1 LATALQDRYRLD
13 RELGQGGMATVY
25 LAHDLRN
32 NRPVALK
39 LLRPELAAILGAER
53 FLKEIETTANLQH
66 PHILPLF
73 DSGAAHP
80 SHPERSEGSL
90 SFLYYVMPYVD
101 GESLRDRLTREK
113 QLPIDEALRLAT
125 EIAGALDYAHQQ
137 GVIHRDIKPE
147 NILLSRGHALVA
159 DFGIALAVREAGGA
173 RLTETGLSVGTPQYM
188 SPEQATAERQL
199 DARSDIYSLGAV
211 LYEMLAGE
219 PPFTGAT
226 GQAVIAKLMT
236 ERPTRLRIVRATV
249 PDAVDDAVARALA
262 KVPADRFPTAAAFAA
277 ALREGQQSAASR
289 SAPHIPSRRFALLVL
304 TLLIVLGAIAWR
316 VIVGGRRG
324 RDPDLV
330 ALTQHASHSYG
341 RRTSAGVN
349 EAIREFNAAVQR
361 DSTYAA
367 AWAGLAKAYAR
378 AYERYFPVPGVTR
391 DSTLQLAV
399 AAADRAMT
407 SDSGDAQAWLAR
419 GIASRVL
426 DPTDVEPTLQSVR
439 HSLLLDSTV
448 AEAWHYL
455 AIALAEHGDLDDAMK
470 QWHRAI
476 RVDPNYSMA
485 IAFLGL
491 GHYWRDQFD
500 SAGVWADSAVAL
512 DPTFILARSTAGYV
526 DIERGEYTRAAAA
539 FDAARRLTGDGDVEA
554 ANALAGSALMAAR
567 AGRSQEA
574 RSLVQRAESLATAY
588 KPVPLHT
595 AVYIAQAHLGLGEVD
610 RALAWLTRYQPSRDL
625 HFQLHLR
632 CDPPLDPLRGDPR
645 FQSLLT
651 LPRPPKGTGC

>member
-1 LATALQDRYRLD
+1 VTAAHPGLATALQDRYRLD
-13 RELGQGGMATVY
+13 RELGQGGMATVF

-73 DSGAAHP
+73 DSGRTG
-80 SHPERSEGSL
+80 E
-90 SFLYYVMPYVD
+90 FLYYVMPYVE

-113 QLPIDEALRLAT
+113 QLPLDEALRLAT

-159 DFGIALAVREAGGA
+159 DFGIALAVREAGGE

-262 KVPADRFPTAAAFAA
+262 KVPADRFPTAATFAA
-277 ALREGQQSAASR
+277 ALREGQQTGAR
-289 SAPHIPSRRFALLVL
+289 SSPHLPARRFALLAL
-304 TLLIVLGAIAWR
+304 GLFIVFAAIAWR
-316 VIVGGRRG
+316 VIVGERRG
-324 RDPDLV
+324 RDPSLV

-378 AYERYFPVPGVTR
+378 AYERYFPVPGVAR

-407 SDSGDAQAWLAR
+407 SDSGNAQAWLAR

-439 HSLLLDSTV
+439 HSLALDSTTP
-448 AEAWHYL
+448 EAWHYL
-455 AIALAEHGDLDDAMK
+455 ALALAEHGDLDDAMTK
-470 QWHRAI
+470 WRRAI
-476 RVDPNYSMA
+476 RVDPSYSMA
-485 IAFLGL
+485 VAFLGL
-491 GHYWRDQFD
+491 GYYWRGNFD
-500 SAGVWADSAVAL
+500 SAEVWADSAVAL
-512 DPTFILARSTAGYV
+512 DPTFILARSTAGYL

-539 FDAARRLTGDGDVEA
+539 FDAARRLTGEGDVEA
-554 ANALAGSALMAAR
+554 ANSLAGSALVAAR
-567 AGRSQEA
+567 AGRSLEA
-574 RSLVQRAESLATAY
+574 RSLVQRAESLASAY

-610 RALAWLTRYQPSRDL
+610 RALAWLGRYQPTGNL

-632 CDPPLDPLRGDPR
+632 CDPPLAPLRGNPR

-651 LPRPPKGTGC
+651 RPHPSHGTGC